1 MSLHGI
7 NVLFACILVL
17 ITCNASSI
25 GGIYFKFKGL
35 IGLPQFLKVHVM
47 IGFDDP
53 KTKQSYILDFIPIDA
68 ANPEVMAKIVSGKSM
83 PGEIRIKKTK
93 NTFLINN
100 NMRTDE
106 ISGNSDIIP
115 LITSS
120 ENEENIGEDNG
131 EDSEEGD
138 RYANL
143 LISDFDPTLN
153 LYFNN
158 CYNFAFHCFMKD
170 KSIREMLT

>member
-1 MSLHGI
+1 
-7 NVLFACILVL
+7 
-17 ITCNASSI
+17 
-25 GGIYFKFKGL
+25 
-35 IGLPQFLKVHVM
+35 M

-120 ENEENIGEDNG
+120 ETEEKIGEDNG
-131 EDSEEGD
+131 EDSGEGD

-158 CYNFAFHCFMKD
+158 CYNFAFHCFIKD
-170 KSIREMLT
+170 KAIREMLT